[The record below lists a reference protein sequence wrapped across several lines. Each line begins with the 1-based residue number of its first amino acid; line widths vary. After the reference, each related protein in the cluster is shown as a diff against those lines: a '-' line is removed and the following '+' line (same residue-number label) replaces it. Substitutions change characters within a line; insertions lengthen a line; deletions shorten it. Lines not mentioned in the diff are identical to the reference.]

1 MIKHAI
7 PGVNSP
13 LWSLDVGDGR
23 YCPINRHID
32 LCFIVIQTKLYY
44 ASSMLSVQLNVNDT
58 IVLRQEII
66 KLMSAAVLFPDL
78 LIVYVV

>member
-7 PGVNSP
+7 PAVNSP
-13 LWSLDVGDGR
+13 LWSLDVGDVR

-58 IVLRQEII
+58 IVLHQEHIN
-66 KLMSAAVLFPDL
+66 LMCATVLFPDFC
-78 LIVYVV
+78 